1 MTISEFRDI
10 INLSK
15 KFVLND
21 KANRYKKLDNFI
33 IYYFAKFV
41 NRLDKN
47 LRRGGGGMERYL
59 EILAEIDKQK
69 RLCGLRN
76 REIAKMTGLAESTI
90 NGFMTGKRYSDLVS
104 ERICNA
110 LGIMTENE
118 GGEPNASN

>member
-1 MTISEFRDI
+1 
-10 INLSK
+10 
-15 KFVLND
+15 
-21 KANRYKKLDNFI
+21 
-33 IYYFAKFV
+33 
-41 NRLDKN
+41 
-47 LRRGGGGMERYL
+47 MERYL

-90 NGFMTGKRYSDLVS
+90 NGFMTGKRYSYLVS

-118 GGEPNASN
+118 GGEPNENQSKNQAERNPHRKARG